1 MDAYSAELA
10 VAPANYRAMYTLGI
24 VQLETNNAKDGVESL
39 RKALAG
45 DSSLIRAY
53 YYLGWGEQKLGNYDA
68 ALKYLNKAV
77 EVHPSDYLVQRAY
90 YQLSVVYRALN
101 RPAESRAAL
110 AQYAA
115 LKRKSNLHTNA
126 QPSEMTN
133 EDGNALPDVRSQAPE
148 AQSSGDSNPP

>member
-10 VAPANYRAMYTLGI
+10 VAPTNYRAMYTLGV

-39 RKALAG
+39 RRALAG

-68 ALKYLNKAV
+68 AMNYLNKAV

-101 RPAESRAAL
+101 RPADSRAAL

-115 LKRKSNLHTNA
+115 LKRKSDAHTNG
-126 QPSEMTN
+126 QPSETTKEN
-133 EDGNALPDVRSQAPE
+133 NNALPDAGSEAPE
-148 AQSSGDSNPP
+148 TQSPNDSNPP